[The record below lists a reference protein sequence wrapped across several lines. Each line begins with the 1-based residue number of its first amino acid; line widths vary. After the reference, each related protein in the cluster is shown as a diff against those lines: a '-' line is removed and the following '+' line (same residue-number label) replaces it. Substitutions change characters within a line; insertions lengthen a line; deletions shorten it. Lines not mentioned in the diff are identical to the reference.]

1 MQNFV
6 YSNDIKSFFI
16 DVSEKIETKNLN
28 KFITTSLKLK
38 NITINKNDFVH
49 INFIYELKQYQ
60 VLIFSNEKKAI
71 FQIFEL
77 FYLDKKE
84 LLEFDLYVWE
94 EFFCIY
100 KNGEFYYFQKL
111 ETQILIDDLLEYI
124 NKFFLINIDNCKIID
139 KTYFQDLQTNYLQK
153 NTKTKLE
160 NFNKRKDFG
169 FYIYFFYIG
178 IIFYSSIFVYD
189 DFLQTNKNEPITN
202 EYDIEKLKKE
212 YVFSSILKDYKNL
225 SEQLNQYNLN
235 IISFEYK
242 EDKVKLVLSS
252 NSKSNIYSFLT
263 ILKDNLI
270 SQDINFFENKNIYE
284 STIHVKLSK

>member
-49 INFIYELKQYQ
+49 INFISELKQYQ

-169 FYIYFFYIG
+169 FYIYFLYIG

>member
-6 YSNDIKSFFI
+6 YSNDIKSFLI

-28 KFITTSLKLK
+28 KFITTTLKLK
-38 NITINKNDFVH
+38 NITINKNDFIH
-49 INFIYELKQYQ
+49 INFISELKQYQ

-84 LLEFDLYVWE
+84 LLEFDLYVCE

-124 NKFFLINIDNCKIID
+124 NKFFLINIDNCKTID

-153 NTKTKLE
+153 NTKSKLE

-169 FYIYFFYIG
+169 FYIYFLYIG

-189 DFLQTNKNEPITN
+189 DFLKINKNEPIAN

-212 YVFSSILKDYKNL
+212 YVFSSILKDYKNI

>member
-1 MQNFV
+1 MQKFV

-16 DVSEKIETKNLN
+16 DVSEKIETKNLK

-49 INFIYELKQYQ
+49 INFISELKQYQ

-124 NKFFLINIDNCKIID
+124 NKFFLINIDNCKTID

-153 NTKTKLE
+153 NTKSKLE

-169 FYIYFFYIG
+169 FYIYFLYIG

-202 EYDIEKLKKE
+202 EYDIEKLKRE